1 MTRLLLTVVAFGL
14 AATTAAAEPKKL
26 TDDAM
31 GDVAAGFAGF
41 LPPINVNPVVALDL
55 PEIAIVAQTNTGVQ
69 VPFSA
74 ALSLPFGDAAGAG
87 VDVGSVLG
95 NDASLSLTDPG
106 LGGGAMPAP

>member
-1 MTRLLLTVVAFGL
+1 MTRLLLTVVAVGL

-31 GDVAAGFAGF
+31 GDVAAGFSGF
-41 LPPINVNPVVALDL
+41 LPPINVNPAVAVDL
-55 PEIAIVAQTNTGVQ
+55 QEIAIVTQTITGVQ
-69 VPFSA
+69 LPFSA
-74 ALSLPFGDAAGAG
+74 ALSLPFGDTARAG

-95 NDASLSLTDPG
+95 NDARLSQTDLG